1 MSKKSE
7 IPPAQ
12 RREVVLMMLRR
23 EEPITVL
30 ARRYGVSEAT
40 LHRWREDFLRA
51 GEAALAYGRGKQV
64 RPEAERIRQLERD
77 LAKRDQVI
85 GELTIANRILKKS
98 ADGL

>member
-40 LHRWREDFLRA
+40 LHRWREDFLGA
-51 GEAALAYGRGKQV
+51 GVGGLA
-64 RPEAERIRQLERD
+64 
-77 LAKRDQVI
+77 
-85 GELTIANRILKKS
+85 
-98 ADGL
+98 